1 MSQMGNEDASRQSPF
16 RTSEMPKEI
25 VAFDF
30 DGTLSI
36 RDSFTDFLKWRV
48 GPLAWLAGMAR
59 LVPAAISYL
68 GNRDRGKIKAASVR
82 VFLKGMPRDVLSAQ
96 AEAYAD
102 ELWGRFMRPD
112 ALTKWNE
119 WGERGVHRV
128 IVTASPETTIA
139 PFAQRLGAENLI
151 GTRLEFDSDDRV
163 TGRFETPNCRR
174 DQKVKR
180 IQAVYGPDVRVRAAY
195 GDTSGDEQM
204 IAMAEEKGF
213 RVFTQKP

>member
-1 MSQMGNEDASRQSPF
+1 MSQMGNVDASRQLPS

-48 GPLAWLAGMAR
+48 SPLTWLAGMVR
-59 LVPAAISYL
+59 LTPAALAYL
-68 GNRDRGKIKAASVR
+68 ANRDRGRIKAASVR
-82 VFLKGMPRDVLSAQ
+82 VFLKGMPKDVLTNQ
-96 AEAYAD
+96 AEAFAH
-102 ELWGRFMRPD
+102 ERWKRFMRPD
-112 ALTKWNE
+112 ALAKWHE

-151 GTRLEFDSDDRV
+151 GTQLEFDAAGRV
-163 TGRFETPNCRR
+163 TGRFATPNCRR
-174 DQKVKR
+174 EQKVTR
-180 IQAVYGPDVRVRAAY
+180 LHEVYGPDVRVLAAY

-213 RVFTQKP
+213 RVFTRKP

>member
-36 RDSFTDFLKWRV
+36 RDSFTAFLKWRV
-48 GPLAWLAGMAR
+48 GTLAWVGGMIR
-59 LVPAAISYL
+59 LVPAALAYL
-68 GNRDRGKIKAASVR
+68 VDRDRGKIKAASVE
-82 VFLKGMPRDVLSAQ
+82 VFLKGMPRDVLMAQ

-102 ELWGRFMRPD
+102 EVWGQFMRPD
-112 ALTKWNE
+112 ALAKWKE

-139 PFAQRLGAENLI
+139 PFAKRLGAENLI
-151 GTRLEFDSDDRV
+151 GTCLSFDAEDKV
-163 TGRFETPNCRR
+163 AGQFATPNCRR
-174 DQKVKR
+174 GEKVR
-180 IQAVYGPDVRVRAAY
+180 RLHEVYGPEVRVLAAY

-204 IAMAEEKGF
+204 IAIAEEKGF

>member
-1 MSQMGNEDASRQSPF
+1 MSQMGNVDASRQSPF

-36 RDSFTDFLKWRV
+36 RDSFTAFLKWRV
-48 GPLAWLAGMAR
+48 GPVAWMAGMVK
-59 LVPAAISYL
+59 LVPAALAYAID
-68 GNRDRGKIKAASVR
+68 RDRGKIKAASVA
-82 VFLKGMPRDVLSAQ
+82 VFLKGMPRAKLAAE
-96 AEAYAD
+96 AEAYA
-102 ELWGRFMRPD
+102 EEIWSQFMRPD
-112 ALTKWNE
+112 ALAKWKE

-139 PFAQRLGAENLI
+139 PFANRLGAENLI
-151 GTRLEFDSDDRV
+151 GTKLRFDAEDRL
-163 TGRFETPNCRR
+163 TGAFETPNCRR
-174 DQKVKR
+174 EQKVLR
-180 IQAVYGPDVRVRAAY
+180 IHEVYGPDVRVLAAY

-204 IAMAEEKGF
+204 IAMADEKGF